1 MENNQSISFGLG
13 DSTLENIN
21 ANINLSGL
29 EDLVD
34 LIPINAVVPET
45 WDPTKALRPIHY
57 LDRQHLTP
65 TNSLAA

>member
-21 ANINLSGL
+21 VNINLSGL

-34 LIPINAVVPET
+34 WIPVNGRLFHE
-45 WDPTKALRPIHY
+45 
-57 LDRQHLTP
+57 
-65 TNSLAA
+65 

>member
-1 MENNQSISFGLG
+1 MENNQSFSFGLG

-45 WDPTKALRPIHY
+45 WDPTEALRPIHY
-57 LDRQHLTP
+57 LEQQTSAKLFTVR
-65 TNSLAA
+65 